1 MSSKY
6 CTQITTGQ
14 FMKAAMVGK
23 PAKAEE
29 IADWKKE
36 LNEIMIDFCIPK
48 RSEMTL
54 FQKRKKKTQTIVR

>member
-36 LNEIMIDFCIPK
+36 LNHDRFLY
-48 RSEMTL
+48 S
-54 FQKRKKKTQTIVR
+54 QKGQK